1 MKKRYN
7 VSEFTSNSVFQ
18 EWFYVFTIQLGIRAS
33 PSATHYTSWT
43 SSVMDE
49 IKKPSEFSPG
59 DWAAQSPSLLRCLQK
74 FIVHSAGRSQGSQVK
89 KEGNLYAGDRGHFTP
104 DCLDTRIIGANILI
118 VTQAGLRTSAFSIT
132 SDIMA
137 G

>member
-89 KEGNLYAGDRGHFTP
+89 KEGKFICRGSGTFYSRLPGHTYHRRKYTDRHSGGIENL
-104 DCLDTRIIGANILI
+104 NIFNYI
-118 VTQAGLRTSAFSIT
+118 
-132 SDIMA
+132 
-137 G
+137 